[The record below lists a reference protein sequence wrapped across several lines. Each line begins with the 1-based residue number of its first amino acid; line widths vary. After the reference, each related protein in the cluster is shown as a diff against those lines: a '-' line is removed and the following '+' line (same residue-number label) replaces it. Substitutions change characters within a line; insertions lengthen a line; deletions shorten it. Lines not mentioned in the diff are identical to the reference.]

1 MARTAVTINVT
12 NCGVICFVSASVT
25 NKEIEE
31 TSTSRLGPHS
41 LQIDTLHISN
51 FR

>member
-1 MARTAVTINVT
+1 MSRTAVTINVT